1 MEKMQLITSA
11 QPSAETLSLLSKL
24 IGFNT
29 VSRDSNLGLIEWA
42 RDYLLGLGAEVRLTY
57 DPTGKKANLFATYGE
72 GPGFGTVFSGH
83 TDVVPVD
90 GQKWDTDPFVAT
102 AMGDRI
108 YGRGSCDMKG
118 FLAVCLSQLPRFSRE
133 KLHTPLHFSFSYDE
147 ELGCLG
153 VGGLLD
159 DLKAN
164 GITPTACIVG
174 EPTMMQPVLAHKG
187 KRAYR
192 CSVHGHSAHSSSP
205 QLAINA
211 VDFTAELIVKIREIA
226 QRVRG
231 SETWDREFD
240 VPYSTIVTTVI
251 HGGKVINTIPDKCEF
266 VFEHRFL
273 PGVNPEQ
280 VLDELRAYVE
290 QTMLPQM
297 KVEAEGG
304 SGVNAGR
311 VEFEILSSY
320 PGLNSK
326 PSDDVVER
334 AIRILGAG
342 RATKV
347 GFGSEAGLFSAAGIP
362 AVICGPGDIAHAHKP
377 NEFVTLE
384 QLARCEAFFEKY
396 VMTTSVDA
404 GQAVSQRGG
413 A

>member
-1 MEKMQLITSA
+1 MENKKLITPT
-11 QPSAETLSLLSKL
+11 QPSAETLSLLSTL

-29 VSRDSNLGLIEWA
+29 VSRESNLGLIEWA
-42 RDYLLGLGAEVRLTY
+42 RDTLQKLGAEVRLTY
-57 DPTGKKANLFATYGE
+57 DASGKKANLFATYGDA
-72 GPGFGTVFSGH
+72 PGFGTVFSGH

-90 GQKWDTDPFVAT
+90 GQQWDTDPFVAT
-102 AMGDRI
+102 TIGDRI

-118 FLAVCLSQLPRFSRE
+118 FIAVCLSRLPSFARQ
-133 KLHTPLHFSFSYDE
+133 KLHTPVHFSFSYDE

-164 GITPTACIVG
+164 GIQPTACIVG
-174 EPTMMQPVLAHKG
+174 EPTMMLPVLAHKG

-211 VDFTAELIVKIREIA
+211 VDFTAELIVRIREIA

-251 HGGKVINTIPDKCEF
+251 QGGKVVNTIPDKCEF

-273 PGVNPEQ
+273 PGVDPQQ
-280 VLDELRAYVE
+280 VLDELRSYIE
-290 QTMLPQM
+290 ESMLPRM
-297 KVEAEGG
+297 KVEAEGEHG
-304 SGVNAGR
+304 SSAGR

-320 PGLNSK
+320 PGLNSR
-326 PSDDVVER
+326 PSDDVVQR
-334 AIRILGAG
+334 AIAILGAE
-342 RATKV
+342 RASKV

-384 QLARCEAFFEKY
+384 QLARCEAFFDKY
-396 VMTTSVDA
+396 VMATSVDA
-404 GQAVSQRGG
+404 GGSVTR
-413 A
+413 

>member
-1 MEKMQLITSA
+1 MENTRIVSA
-11 QPSAETLSLLSKL
+11 TRPSSDTLALLSTL

-29 VSRDSNLGLIEWA
+29 VSRDSNLGLIEWV
-42 RDYLLGLGAEVRLTY
+42 RDYLQKLGANVRLTY
-57 DPTGKKANLFATYGE
+57 DPTGKKANLFASYGE

-90 GQKWDTDPFVAT
+90 GQEWGTDPFVAT

-108 YGRGSCDMKG
+108 HGRGSCDMKG
-118 FLAVCLSQLPRFSRE
+118 FLAVCLSRLPRFSSE
-133 KLHTPLHFSFSYDE
+133 NLLTPVHFSFSYDE

-174 EPTMMQPVLAHKG
+174 EPTMMLPVLAHKG

-192 CSVHGHSAHSSSP
+192 CCVHGHSAHSSSP

-211 VDFTAELIVKIREIA
+211 VDFTAELIVKIRDIA
-226 QRVRG
+226 QRIRG
-231 SETWDREFD
+231 SETWDRDFD

-251 HGGKVINTIPDKCEF
+251 QGGKVINTIPDRCEF

-290 QTMLPQM
+290 QSMLPQM
-297 KVEAEGG
+297 KVEAEENGG
-304 SGVNAGR
+304 PHVGR
-311 VEFEILSSY
+311 VEFQILSSY
-320 PGLNSK
+320 PGLNTP

-334 AIRILGAG
+334 AIRILGAE

-384 QLARCEAFFEKY
+384 QLARCEAFFDNY
-396 VMTTSVDA
+396 VLATSVGSSGA
-404 GQAVSQRGG
+404 AMQRGV